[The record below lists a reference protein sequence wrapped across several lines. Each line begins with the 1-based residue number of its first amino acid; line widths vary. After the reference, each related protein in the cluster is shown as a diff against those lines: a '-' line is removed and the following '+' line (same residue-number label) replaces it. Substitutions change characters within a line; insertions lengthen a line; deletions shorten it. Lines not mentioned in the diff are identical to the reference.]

1 MRPIPTGTD
10 APGVERSYEGNFR
23 KGRKH
28 GQGTFTWADGGRYE
42 GQFYEGKK
50 QGLGAYVWANGSK
63 YEGQWHE
70 DEMHGDGTFTAASG
84 WCFKGNLQHD
94 RPTEGE
100 LKEGDGRHYLVSY
113 RRDCAVIQDRPTP
126 DSKTDLGAAWT
137 GSPGS
142 PVLMTTMATA
152 TKAGSPGSP
161 VLMTS
166 GKTSACTRAQGD
178 VLREAAN
185 PGSARATDRDS
196 EGDGQGGAARPMRR
210 SRMLSEDARLALQLQ
225 DEELKAA
232 REMKRAE
239 SSSARD
245 AAGGPAAATQPKKA
259 AEKPTGTRFFSPK
272 IFSPKIFSPKSS
284 VTSAPQ
290 SSFSSGLNCGH
301 KANKATEAVLVPGL
315 DPFPHKTSR
324 SSDEPTLL
332 PKKIS
337 SSKTESDEEA
347 QPTFAKKPSPKTLS
361 VPQLNQSTA
370 KDGMQPVQPTP
381 SKTAPPGFVSF
392 SQTSSSAPVTAD
404 SKRKR
409 DAVYDSLLLP
419 RRAKATI
426 TVVGGVAGAP
436 TFHTCHCC
444 RRARPVYDADEIHKL
459 AEVLYRWEWRTSD
472 GTYKAFDR
480 QQCITLETSYRQG
493 SEGSVVWGRRF
504 LVGDNEELKCSV
516 DFGDM
521 TAAIAGTEWVT
532 AVRRWDRDVQTG
544 EGWDHQDD
552 NLLIVDVQPEWRD
565 YTIVESALYDRPRED
580 GREPSI
586 RRQSHEVVRVRRI
599 QNHGQYGQFKVQ
611 QRELEQRR
619 GKKEV
624 ELTTRYAWHGTGKTR
639 PDKIA
644 SEKGFFMQ
652 YSSNMGFY
660 GQGAYF
666 AEQASY
672 SHHEKYVYRSSD
684 EAGEHQCDTGTYHH
698 LLLVNVLRGKPL
710 KTAEVWRGE
719 GFGSVQSKLGQEHDS
734 VEGGPHRP
742 MFAGR
747 GPDDSLMYVVY
758 QSSQCLPE
766 FIVTYRERAV

>member
-1 MRPIPTGTD
+1 MQQLLSLQGGARRAGTVKPIPSGTD
-10 APGVERSYEGNFR
+10 APGVERRYEGSFR

-42 GQFYEGKK
+42 GQFCEGKK
-50 QGLGAYVWANGSK
+50 QGLGTYDWPNGSR

-70 DEMHGDGTFTAASG
+70 DEMHGEGTFTAAG
-84 WCFKGNLQHD
+84 WCFSGNLEHD

-100 LKEGDGRHYLVSY
+100 LKESDGRHFRVSY

-126 DSKTDLGAAWT
+126 ASKTELGDPELRT
-137 GSPGS
+137 
-142 PVLMTTMATA
+142 V
-152 TKAGSPGSP
+152 
-161 VLMTS
+161 
-166 GKTSACTRAQGD
+166 ACTRAQAN
-178 VLREAAN
+178 VLREAAKT
-185 PGSARATDRDS
+185 GSARAMDRDGK
-196 EGDGQGGAARPMRR
+196 ENGQGGAGRPMRR
-210 SRMLSEDARLALQLQ
+210 SRMLYEDARFALQLQ
-225 DEELKAA
+225 DDELRAA
-232 REMKRAE
+232 REIKKGE
-239 SSSARD
+239 SSSARG

-259 AEKPTGTRFFSPK
+259 GEKPMAAPTDPGSTPAGVGMATSQTHRLSNVTSKHHAGPLWHSDSHTAAAFLSTSVGTILSQQ
-272 IFSPKIFSPKSS
+272 SS

-290 SSFSSGLNCGH
+290 SF
-301 KANKATEAVLVPGL
+301 
-315 DPFPHKTSR
+315 PF
-324 SSDEPTLL
+324 TLL
-332 PKKIS
+332 SRQIPS
-337 SSKTESDEEA
+337 SETL
-347 QPTFAKKPSPKTLS
+347 PMFAKPLKKPALNTLNAA
-361 VPQLNQSTA
+361 QLKQNSATDWCVLSQ
-370 KDGMQPVQPTP
+370 
-381 SKTAPPGFVSF
+381 TAPPGLVVLSQTAPPRAVCF
-392 SQTSSSAPVTAD
+392 SQTSSSAPVTGD

-409 DAVYDSLLLP
+409 SAVYDSLLLP
-419 RRAKATI
+419 RRANATC
-426 TVVGGVAGAP
+426 TVGGAAGAGDGGGGG
-436 TFHTCHCC
+436 C
-444 RRARPVYDADEIHKL
+444 RRVRPAYDADEIHKL
-459 AEVLYRWEWRTSD
+459 VEVLYRWEWRASD
-472 GTYKAFDR
+472 GTYEAFDW
-480 QQCITLETSYRQG
+480 QQCIMLETSYRLG
-493 SEGSVVWGRRF
+493 SEGSVVWGSRF
-504 LVGDNEELKCSV
+504 PVGDNEELKCMV

-552 NLLIVDVQPEWRD
+552 DLLIVDVQPEWRD

-586 RRQSHEVVRVRRI
+586 RRQNHEIVRVRRI
-599 QNHGQYGQFKVQ
+599 QNRGPYGQFKVQ

-644 SEKGFFMQ
+644 SEKGFLMQ

-672 SHHEKYVYRSSD
+672 SHHDKYVYRSSD
-684 EAGEHQCDTGTYHH
+684 EAGEHQCDTGPYHH

-710 KTAEVWRGE
+710 KTAEVWKGE

-734 VEGGPHRP
+734 VEGGPHQP
-742 MFAGR
+742 TFAGR

-766 FIVTYRERAV
+766 FIVTYRERGV